1 MKLTFDS
8 NNSEAIMRLLVEKEG
23 FNLDCFDS
31 DTTMNISN
39 NLDDIATVVNTLT
52 KHGFK
57 FTLSTS

>member
-1 MKLTFDS
+1 MKLTFDA

-39 NLDDIATVVNTLT
+39 DLDDIATVVNTLT
-52 KHGFK
+52 KHRFK